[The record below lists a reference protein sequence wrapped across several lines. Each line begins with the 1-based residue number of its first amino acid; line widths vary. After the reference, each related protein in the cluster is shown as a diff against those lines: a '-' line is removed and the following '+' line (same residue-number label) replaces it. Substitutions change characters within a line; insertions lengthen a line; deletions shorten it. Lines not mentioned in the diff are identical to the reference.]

1 MDRHFIESYEDEREV
16 LRKIEE
22 LKKKGFAEAD
32 MYVIARSN
40 EQLTGIRTRTEVE
53 YHTAEGRG
61 MGRLALFFCGGPLP
75 AHFSELADE
84 TKVSSYFYQQL
95 IEGRLLLFFN
105 KDSAD
110 AEGEGCSFANGQ
122 HEQGPETFSAT
133 LLEKQWTEEEQVFID
148 GNHYES
154 FLPLQAEPLQNR
166 HKPNSGK
173 RK

>member
-22 LKKKGFAEAD
+22 LKRKGFSEED

-40 EQLTGIRTRTEVE
+40 EQLTSIRTRTEVE

-75 AHFSELADE
+75 AHFSELAAE
-84 TKVSSYFYQQL
+84 TKESSYFYQQL

-105 KDSAD
+105 KDSSD
-110 AEGEGCSFANGQ
+110 AEGEGCCFADGQ
-122 HEQGPETFSAT
+122 DEQGPETCSAT

-148 GNHYES
+148 GKHYES
-154 FLPLQAEPLQNR
+154 FLPLQAEPIQNR
-166 HKPNSGK
+166 PNPNNSK
-173 RK
+173 KK